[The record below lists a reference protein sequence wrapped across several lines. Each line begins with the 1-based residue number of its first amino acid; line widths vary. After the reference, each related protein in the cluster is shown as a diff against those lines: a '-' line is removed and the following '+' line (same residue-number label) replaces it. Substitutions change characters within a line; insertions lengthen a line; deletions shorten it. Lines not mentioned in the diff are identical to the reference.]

1 MECIVADK
9 FSGVREHIHQVTEQ
23 CQKTSMTVTHSP
35 THSLAHSHLLTH
47 PPTHSP
53 THRIRH
59 YSVQSQE
66 MVLSY
71 QLNKLST
78 AVTEQTTGIQLP
90 RTRSRNERERERD
103 NLCHCTGS
111 AADVCKVAMI
121 EVSHQLAQTSP
132 HSRLVADDS

>member
-1 MECIVADK
+1 MECIAADK

-23 CQKTSMTVTHSP
+23 CQKTSMTLTHLP
-35 THSLAHSHLLTH
+35 THSLTHAPTHSLTH
-47 PPTHSP
+47 SPTHSP

-90 RTRSRNERERERD
+90 RTRSRNERERET
-103 NLCHCTGS
+103 LCRYTGS
-111 AADVCKVAMI
+111 AADVCKIAMI

-132 HSRLVADDS
+132 HCRL